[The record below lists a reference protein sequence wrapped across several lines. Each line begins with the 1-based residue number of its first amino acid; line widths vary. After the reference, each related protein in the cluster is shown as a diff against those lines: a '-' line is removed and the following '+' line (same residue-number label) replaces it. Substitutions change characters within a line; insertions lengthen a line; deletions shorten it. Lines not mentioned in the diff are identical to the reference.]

1 MPVPDETLRAII
13 RDLNEFQLSNDELE
27 LVRPEIDNYLSEIEN
42 LRDLDLS
49 DVLSS
54 RLLRLDEGGLPHA

>member
-13 RDLNEFQLSNDELE
+13 QDLNGFQLSDEELE
-27 LVRPEIDNYLSEIEN
+27 LVRPEIDNYLSEMEN
-42 LRDLDLS
+42 LRELNLS

-54 RLLRLDEGGLPHA
+54 RLLRLDEGEFPHA